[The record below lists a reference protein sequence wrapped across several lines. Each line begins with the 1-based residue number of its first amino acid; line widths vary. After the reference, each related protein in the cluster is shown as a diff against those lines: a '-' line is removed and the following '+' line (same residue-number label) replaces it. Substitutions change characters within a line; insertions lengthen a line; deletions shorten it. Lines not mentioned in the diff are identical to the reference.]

1 MTHQPIPDNSDA
13 EPAVP
18 APSSANG
25 TRPRSALLVACEPS
39 AADLDGS
46 RHQAVDTGIDGRA
59 VDLEAA
65 ERAAADFLAAL
76 GIDLDAEERQETPA
90 RMARAYAE
98 LFAAEP
104 FRLTTFPNDERYD
117 ELVVARAIPFRTV
130 CEHHMLLFS
139 GVAHVGY
146 LPGERIAG
154 LSKLARLVDHFAA
167 RPQTQERLTM
177 QVARCLEAN
186 LQPRGVGVVL
196 EAEHTCMT
204 QRGIRALGAK
214 TVTSA
219 LLGTL
224 RSDPRSRA
232 EFFALAGV
240 PS

>member
-1 MTHQPIPDNSDA
+1 MTHQ
-13 EPAVP
+13 
-18 APSSANG
+18 
-25 TRPRSALLVACEPS
+25 LLLACEP
-39 AADLDGS
+39 AAL
-46 RHQAVDTGIDGRA
+46 DTGGVRPRA

-65 ERAAADFLAAL
+65 ERAAGEFLAAL
-76 GIDLDAEERQETPA
+76 GIDMDAEERKETPA

-117 ELVVARAIPFRTV
+117 ELVLARDIPFRTV
-130 CEHHMLLFS
+130 CEHHMLLFT

-146 LPGERIAG
+146 LPAERILG
-154 LSKLARLVDHFAA
+154 LSKLARLVDHYAA

-177 QVARCLEAN
+177 QVARCLEAY

-204 QRGIRALGAK
+204 QRGVRALGAK

-224 RSDPRSRA
+224 RTDPRSRA
-232 EFFALAGV
+232 EFFALTRV